1 MKHYIISL
9 QFDWFFICKPFC
21 YYVEA
26 NLYLKSLKKME
37 KVRSSVD
44 YSICHETRFVYF
56 RYSFASISESSTG
69 FKYNFVFVTKV
80 IFLMQNNLCLLILK

>member
-44 YSICHETRFVYF
+44 YSICHETRF
-56 RYSFASISESSTG
+56 
-69 FKYNFVFVTKV
+69 
-80 IFLMQNNLCLLILK
+80 IF